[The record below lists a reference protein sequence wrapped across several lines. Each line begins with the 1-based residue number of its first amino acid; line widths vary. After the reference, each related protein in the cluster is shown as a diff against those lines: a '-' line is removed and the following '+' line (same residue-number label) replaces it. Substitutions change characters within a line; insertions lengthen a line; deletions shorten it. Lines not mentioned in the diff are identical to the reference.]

1 MIAVATFFIVLVISL
16 IIVRVASVALSL
28 TGLSRE
34 AARFQARSAWTG
46 TGFTTAESE
55 SVVGHPV
62 RRRIVSV
69 LMVLRGAGLVTA
81 ASALMLSFA
90 GARGSQADIERFA
103 LLLVGLLLLWLISMS
118 QWVDKWLTRFI
129 RWALSRFADVEARD
143 YGSIMHL
150 AGGYDIAELHVA
162 EDDWLAGRTLEDLR
176 LPEEGLMVLGVQT
189 KGGEYHGAPRG
200 RTRIEPGETVIIYGR
215 SDHIAGLDQRRKDL
229 EGEAERRSAMREQH
243 EIESEEAKALE
254 AERREGEK
262 ADEPARGGRVG
273 GGTSK

>member
-1 MIAVATFFIVLVISL
+1 VIAVATFFIVLVISL

-62 RRRIVSV
+62 RRRVVSI
-69 LMVLRGAGLVTA
+69 LMILRGAGLVTA

-103 LLLVGLLLLWLISMS
+103 LLLAGLLLLWLISMS
-118 QWVDKWLTRFI
+118 QWVDKWLTRAI
-129 RWALSRFADVEARD
+129 RRALSRYGDIEARD

-189 KGGEYHGAPRG
+189 KSGEYHGAPRG
-200 RTRIEPGETVIIYGR
+200 RTRIEPGETIILYGHSHR
-215 SDHIAGLDQRRKDL
+215 IASLDQRRKDL
-229 EGEAERRSAMREQH
+229 EGEAERRTAMREQQ
-243 EIESEEAKALE
+243 EIESEDAEALE
-254 AERREGEK
+254 SEREDQAPDDG
-262 ADEPARGGRVG
+262 DG
-273 GGTSK
+273 GGGSRGR